1 MVENNKYI
9 EALDELIKYYREK
22 IDRLEELKLQSMLEI
37 TGPDLYMQGEECP

>member
-1 MVENNKYI
+1 VEQNKYI

-37 TGPDLYMQGEECP
+37 TGPDLCTLGGECE